1 MHSEIVKIVSEIS
14 SKFDLSY
21 WKDCEGRFPH
31 EYWNE
36 LAKAGLFGFLIEK
49 NYGGLELEISE
60 LSLAVEETSEHYAGL
75 GSYLFLS
82 GALVSRIFTKLGTEE
97 QKSTLLPKL
106 AKGELK
112 ISIALSE
119 EESGLDAS
127 AIRTSAISSKDSFIL
142 NGQKTFVNNVD
153 LADYLIVFART
164 SKYDEKKALGT
175 TMFLVDARAAGVR
188 SKKLDRLGMNFV
200 NSFAV
205 ELSNVEA
212 SSIVGEMNRAWYN
225 IIDIFNCDRIL
236 TSSSLIG
243 TGKLALSLASD
254 WARKRTVFG
263 KAIGSNQ
270 GIQFPLADAVAE
282 IEAAK
287 VLTSKAAL
295 LADKGKS
302 FSNEASC
309 SLLASIKASTL
320 ATDRAMQTFGGHGY
334 YKDYHVER
342 LWRDVR
348 AHKVHPISEELLLAS
363 IAERSLDLPRSY

>member
-1 MHSEIVKIVSEIS
+1 MQSETLEKVSKVS

-21 WKDCEGRFPH
+21 WKECEGRFPK

-49 NYGGLELEISE
+49 RYGGLDLGISE

-82 GALVSRIFTKLGTEE
+82 GALVSRIFTRLGTEE
-97 QKSTLLPKL
+97 QKSALLPKL

-127 AIRTSAISSKDSFIL
+127 AIKTSAVSSKDKFIL
-142 NGQKTFVNNVD
+142 NGQKTFVNNAD

-164 SKYDEKKALGT
+164 SKDNQKKSLGT
-175 TMFLVDARAAGVR
+175 TMFLVDAKAGGVR
-188 SKKLDRLGMNFV
+188 SKKLERLGMNFV
-200 NSFAV
+200 NRFAV

-212 SSIVGEMNRAWYN
+212 SLVGEMDRAWYN
-225 IIDIFNCDRIL
+225 IIDIFNLDRIL

-254 WARKRTVFG
+254 WARKRIVFG

-270 GIQFPLADAVAE
+270 GIQFPLADAAAE
-282 IEAAK
+282 IESAK
-287 VLTSKAAL
+287 VMTSKAAM
-295 LADKGKS
+295 LADSGKS
-302 FSNEASC
+302 FSNEASY
-309 SLLASIKASTL
+309 SLLASIKAATL
-320 ATDRAMQTFGGHGY
+320 ATDHAMQAFGGHGY
-334 YKDYHVER
+334 YKDSHVER
-342 LWRDVR
+342 LMRDVR

-363 IAERSLDLPRSY
+363 VAERSLGLPRSY